1 MARGVP
7 ARARARLP
15 RSAAGDSAHN
25 EALET
30 LLLLWT
36 LDLTA
41 SSTGDTGR
49 WMLPRSLS
57 SLVTRTGSALH
68 LPLPN
73 TSFPIQVRVKVPDG
87 LCPHLYS
94 GKAGQARLVPPHL
107 RGPQALLRQGKGR
120 PRWDSRRGW
129 RTRDSPPVFFS
140 SASWIR
146 HPMAGLF
153 FQLRGGTCLAVLDL
167 RGRIARCSK

>member
-73 TSFPIQVRVKVPDG
+73 TSFPIQVRVNVPDG

-120 PRWDSRRGW
+120 PRWDSRRAGVLGTPLPSSFLQQAGSV
-129 RTRDSPPVFFS
+129 TRWPVYFS
-140 SASWIR
+140 NY
-146 HPMAGLF
+146 MVV
-153 FQLRGGTCLAVLDL
+153 LAWL
-167 RGRIARCSK
+167 S